1 MNISNEDFLMDIPSF
16 DTLKEK
22 VVSYR
27 KQCEIIDRWLVK
39 RLDTVLPMIMQ
50 RSGIDTSVTMNIMR
64 ILYSVHY
71 RQR

>member
-22 VVSYR
+22 IVSYR

-39 RLDTVLPMIMQ
+39 R
-50 RSGIDTSVTMNIMR
+50 S
-64 ILYSVHY
+64 
-71 RQR
+71 